1 MAASGQHPAGQH
13 PAGATP
19 DGQSAPAGR
28 ASRVVLAYSGGVD
41 TSVCIPY
48 LKQEWGVDEVIT
60 FAADLGQGDELEPIR
75 QKALTA
81 GASQSIVG
89 DLIEPFIRDFAFPA
103 IRANALYEGRYPLST
118 ALARPLIARRLVE
131 IAREVGADAVAHG
144 CTGKG
149 NDQVRFDVAIGALAP
164 ELKVLAPAREWGM
177 SREETIAYG
186 ERCGIP
192 VPVTKKS
199 PYSIDLNL
207 LGRSIEAGSLED
219 PDVMPP
225 EEIYAMTVS
234 VDAAPNEAQI
244 IEIGFEQGNPVSID
258 GVRLDPVSLMR
269 RANELAG
276 SHGFGRLDMVEN
288 RVVGIKSREIYE
300 TPGLLL
306 LIRAH
311 QELESLTLA
320 ADVQRYKRQIEAS
333 WADLVYQGLWFGPLK
348 EALDGFIDR
357 TQETVSGR
365 VRIKLHKGNATVVGR
380 SSASHSLYV
389 PDMATYGADD
399 RFDHRAAEGFI
410 YVWGLPTRLWSARR
424 RSG

>member
-1 MAASGQHPAGQH
+1 M
-13 PAGATP
+13 
-19 DGQSAPAGR
+19 GR
-28 ASRVVLAYSGGVD
+28 ARKAVLAYSGGVD

-48 LKQEWGVDEVIT
+48 LRNEWGVEEVIT

-75 QKALTA
+75 RKALDS

-89 DLIEPFIRDFAFPA
+89 DLIEPFIREFAFPA
-103 IRANALYEGRYPLST
+103 IRANALYQGRYPLST

-149 NDQVRFDVAIGALAP
+149 NDQVRFDVTIGALAP
-164 ELKVLAPAREWGM
+164 ELTVLTPAREWGM

-192 VPVTKKS
+192 APVSKAS

-207 LGRSIEAGSLED
+207 LGRSIEAGPLED
-219 PDVMPP
+219 PDVEPP
-225 EEIYAMTVS
+225 EEIYALTVG
-234 VDAAPNEAQI
+234 VDAAPDQPQLV
-244 IEIGFEQGNPVSID
+244 EIGFENG
-258 GVRLDPVSLMR
+258 DPVSLDGESLDPVAMIR
-269 RANELAG
+269 RANALAG
-276 SHGFGRLDMVEN
+276 GHGFGRLDMVED

-320 ADVQRYKRQIEAS
+320 ADVLRTKRQLEQQ
-333 WADLVYQGLWFGPLK
+333 WADLVYQGLWYGPLK
-348 EALDGFIDR
+348 EAIDGFIDR
-357 TQETVSGR
+357 TQTAVNGSVR
-365 VRIKLHKGNATVVGR
+365 VKLHKGNATVVGR
-380 SSASHSLYV
+380 RSTSHSLYV

-410 YVWGLPTRLWSARR
+410 YVWGLPTRLWARH
-424 RSG
+424 SGRTG

>member
-1 MAASGQHPAGQH
+1 M
-13 PAGATP
+13 
-19 DGQSAPAGR
+19 GR
-28 ASRVVLAYSGGVD
+28 ATKVVLAYSGGVD

-48 LKQEWGVDEVIT
+48 LLREWGVGEVIT

-75 QKALTA
+75 QKALAA
-81 GASQSIVG
+81 GASQSLVD
-89 DLIEPFIRDFAFPA
+89 DLLSPFIAEFAFPA

-164 ELKVLAPAREWGM
+164 DLKVLAPAREWGM

-192 VPVTKKS
+192 APVSKRS

-207 LGRSIEAGSLED
+207 LGRSIEAGELED
-219 PDVMPP
+219 PDVAPP
-225 EEIYAMTVS
+225 EEIYAMTC
-234 VDAAPNEAQI
+234 ALEQAPDHPQI
-244 IEIGFEQGNPVSID
+244 VEIGFEGGNPVSID
-258 GVRLDPVSLMR
+258 GERLDPVSLIR
-269 RANELAG
+269 RANALAG
-276 SHGFGRLDMVEN
+276 SHGFGRLDMIEN

-320 ADVQRYKRQIEAS
+320 ADVLRYKRQVEAS

-348 EALDGFIDR
+348 QALDGFIEA
-357 TQETVSGR
+357 TQGGVNGSVR
-365 VRIKLHKGNATVVGR
+365 VKLHKGNAIVIGR
-380 SSASHSLYV
+380 RSEADSLYIQ
-389 PDMATYGADD
+389 DMATYGAED

-410 YVWGLPTRLWSARR
+410 YVWGLPTRLWAARHHQ
-424 RSG
+424 G